1 MTDANPNKLLSGIV
15 ASAALEVER
24 RLGGYLPQVG
34 SGEGDWG
41 IPPQGERLLRHAKQF
56 EAGSFTSS
64 NRLFSRDQRS
74 PMERGLGGYLPQVGC
89 PKLSRR
95 LPRSAKRPEQAKECG
110 ASASPLEAGFGAP
123 GGIRIPNL
131 LIRRASERNIDHLL
145 WTPLSQRIERLPHQ
159 PTATDAMERDRDSDQ
174 FRITADCQGACGSPR
189 RALYTRSD
197 AREFASRAIRSANV
211 CATTF
216 RLVSRIRRVP
226 AAAGARVRCYG
237 RRSGDGL

>member
-64 NRLFSRDQRS
+64 NRLFGRDQRS

-131 LIRRASERNIDHLL
+131 LIRRESNGELQGF
-145 WTPLSQRIERLPHQ
+145 PLGDR
-159 PTATDAMERDRDSDQ
+159 ERDR
-174 FRITADCQGACGSPR
+174 A
-189 RALYTRSD
+189 TRTGYFSLPS
-197 AREFASRAIRSANV
+197 FPRSA
-211 CATTF
+211 
-216 RLVSRIRRVP
+216 RLGHGSSPFCTDTKNKTSAVLLGPVGAERRGP
-226 AAAGARVRCYG
+226 LSPLRGFSCP
-237 RRSGDGL
+237 